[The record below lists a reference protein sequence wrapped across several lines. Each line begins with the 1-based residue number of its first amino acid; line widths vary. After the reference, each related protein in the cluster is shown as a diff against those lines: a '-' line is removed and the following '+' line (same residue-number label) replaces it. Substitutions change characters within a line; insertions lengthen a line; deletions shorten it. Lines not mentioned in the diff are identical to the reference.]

1 MKKNHK
7 IRFTLAILLAML
19 LGAANV
25 QAVNYD
31 LWIAGVRVTDA
42 NKGDLTVINGTNGHT
57 VTGAISYNST
67 TKTLTLNDATISVTG
82 DVNGICSGINGL
94 EIEVVGDNNKITAN
108 GWAAIHIAQPGTIMG
123 SGTLST
129 SNAAADNCAIFVL
142 DAPLTIKD
150 CTLSATADGRGI
162 MGNSGSS
169 SEILNINN
177 ATVKAKGTNI
187 GSIMNFNSINLTA
200 CSVYSPDG
208 AKVTGGKITDADGST
223 VITEE
228 VQIKFASHNLWIGGV
243 QVTDANRN
251 DLSTGNPCVTAGAIS
266 YNPNTKTLKL
276 EDANIAVTGS
286 VNGILSNIDGLQIEV
301 VGTNNNVSS
310 NGWAAIQFNNSG
322 TIMGGGMLTAS
333 NSANNFA
340 IFAYQAASLTI
351 KDCYVSATA
360 GKRGIAGWNTG
371 ETLTINNAAV
381 KATGTTEGSITGFN
395 SITLTG
401 CSLVAPSGA
410 KIYGGSVTD
419 ADNNIL
425 KTEVETVRTAS
436 YGLVIC
442 GVHVT
447 GLNKDDLK
455 GIPGVTGTSA
465 TYNPYTK
472 TLRLEDANIS
482 VTTAVNGIGSYIEGL
497 KIELVGNNNTITAST
512 NAYSVIVLYNS
523 TTILGGGKL
532 IITNNTNYA
541 CLWTQNK
548 PLTIENCTLNTTG
561 GNVAIGSNGS
571 GPLTF
576 NNATVTVANAST
588 GLIKDFGSIS
598 FNGCSIFSPD
608 GAKVTGGKV
617 TDASGNTV
625 ITEEVTIKF
634 VSYNLQIA
642 GVQVTDA
649 NKNDLKTGNPCVTE
663 GAISYNSDTKT
674 LTLDNVTISTTGKVN
689 GIRSALNGLKI
700 NLVGDNNIA
709 ADNWCAV
716 HIEQPG
722 TIMGSG
728 TLNASNSKANDLA
741 IFVKNTSL
749 TIQDCTVSATGNG
762 RGIAGYN
769 NGGTLTINNATVTA
783 TGTNVGSITDFSSIN
798 LNGCSVYSPSGAK
811 VTGGKV
817 TDADGIVITEEV
829 QIKFAS
835 HNLWIG
841 GVQVTDANRNDLS
854 TGNPCVT
861 AGAISYNS
869 DTKTLTLD
877 NATIS
882 TTGHVNGILSALNG
896 LKINVVG
903 NNTITAS
910 TYSYSAIELS
920 NSTTILGGGKLTINN
935 TTNYACLWTWNP
947 LTIENCTLNTT
958 GGYAAIGS
966 DGSGSLTFNNATV
979 TVATAST
986 GLIRGFS
993 SITLTDC
1000 FISEPAGAV
1009 ATKGADTFFAV
1020 RDGAGTII
1028 TETVKIIPIVNY
1040 NLQIGGVQVTN
1051 ANCANLSDISGVSG
1065 TVTYNHGTQTLTLND
1080 ATISVT
1086 GEVNG
1091 IRSDIDGLKIEVVG
1105 SSTVQSDN
1113 LAAIQ
1118 FNQSASIKGGG
1129 TLTASSG
1136 TNSDAIF
1143 ANNNASLTI
1152 QGCTVNATAGK
1163 RGITGSGST
1172 EILNINNATVKATG
1186 TNEGSI
1192 TRFSS
1197 INLNGCIVSS
1207 PVGAKV
1213 FEGKVVNAAGNI
1225 VKNEVNI
1232 IPGTAYNL
1240 WICGVQVT
1248 DANKDNLTVINGIN
1262 SHTVTGTVNY
1272 NSGSNTLTLDNA
1284 SISVTGEVNGI
1295 RSALNGLKIN
1305 VVGSNTITANGWC
1318 AVHIEQPGTIMGSG
1332 TLTTS
1337 NTYTNEYAMFVHN
1350 GASLTIQDCTLSA
1363 TALGRGIAGSLG
1375 TETLIINNAI
1385 VTATG
1390 TNVGSITN
1398 FSSINLVGCF
1408 ISEPADAAFDPENRA
1423 ICSSGTIVKTQ
1434 VNIER
1439 DIDTGT
1445 YKLSTHGLSL
1455 YPNPVNDILHIRAEK
1470 AVTAIRIYNINGTA
1484 VAQDMGENISEIKLA
1499 HLPAGI
1505 YMVRVET
1512 GEGVNTMRIIKQ

>member
-19 LGAANV
+19 LGTANV

-31 LWIAGVRVTDA
+31 LWIAGVRVTDV

-129 SNAAADNCAIFVL
+129 SNAAANNCAIFVL

-200 CSVYSPDG
+200 CSPVSPVG
-208 AKVTGGKITDADGST
+208 AKVTGGSITDADNN
-223 VITEE
+223 ILKTE
-228 VQIKFASHNLWIGGV
+228 VKIAPTASYNLHICGV
-243 QVTDANRN
+243 QVTGANKD
-251 DLSTGNPCVTAGAIS
+251 DLSVINGVEGTVT
-266 YNPNTKTLKL
+266 YNSNTNTLKL
-276 EDANIAVTGS
+276 EDANIAVTGG
-286 VNGILSNIDGLQIEV
+286 VNGILSNIDGLKIEV

-310 NGWAAIQFNNSG
+310 NGWAAIQFNKPA
-322 TIMGGGMLTAS
+322 TIMGSGTLSTS
-333 NSANNFA
+333 NAAANNYA
-340 IFAYQAASLTI
+340 IFVLNTSLTI
-351 KDCYVSATA
+351 KDCTLSATG
-360 GKRGIAGWNTG
+360 GKRGITG
-371 ETLTINNAAV
+371 HSGSETLIINNATV
-381 KATGTTEGSITGFN
+381 KATGTGEGSITGFN

-401 CSLVAPSGA
+401 CSPVSPEGA
-410 KIYGGSVTD
+410 KVTGGSITNDGGTVLT
-419 ADNNIL
+419 
-425 KTEVETVRTAS
+425 TEVEIARTAS

-442 GVHVT
+442 GVQVT

-455 GIPGVTGTSA
+455 GIPGVTGTSV

-472 TLRLEDANIS
+472 TLRLEDATIA

-532 IITNNTNYA
+532 TITNNTNYA

-576 NNATVTVANAST
+576 NNATVTVATAST

-649 NKNDLKTGNPCVTE
+649 NKNDLSTGNPCVTE

-709 ADNWCAV
+709 ADNWCAI

-728 TLNASNSKANDLA
+728 TLSASNSKADDLA
-741 IFVKNTSL
+741 IFVYNTSL

-783 TGTNVGSITDFSSIN
+783 TGTNVGSITHFSSIT
-798 LNGCSVYSPSGAK
+798 LTGCFISEPAGAQP
-811 VTGGKV
+811 TGGSVCKSGNVV
-817 TDADGIVITEEV
+817 TETVKIIPIV
-829 QIKFAS
+829 
-835 HNLWIG
+835 NYDLWIG
-841 GVQVTDANRNDLS
+841 GVQVTNANCDDLSVISGVSGTVTYDHGTQTLTLNNASISVTGEVNGILSDIAGLKIEVVDNNTVQSDNLAAIQFNQSASITGGGTLSVSSGTNSDAIFASAGASLTIQGCTVNATAGKRGITGSSSTETLTINNATVTATGTNEGSITGFNSITLTACSVFSPDGAKVTGGKITAADGSTVITAEVTIKNVTYQLRIGGVWVTDANKNDLS

-869 DTKTLTLD
+869 DTKTLTLN
-877 NATIS
+877 NAAIS
-882 TTGHVNGILSALNG
+882 ELTGNYHKRNWSYIEG
-896 LKINVVG
+896 LTVVVLG
-903 NNTITAS
+903 NNTITNNGWS
-910 TYSYSAIELS
+910 TIEFAG
-920 NSTTILGGGKLTINN
+920 STTILGGGTLTVTNQKNDKAINAYNSMLTIKNCTVNTISAGGGIIGTSNN
-935 TTNYACLWTWNP
+935 T
-947 LTIENCTLNTT
+947 LTI
-958 GGYAAIGS
+958 
-966 DGSGSLTFNNATV
+966 DNATV
-979 TVATAST
+979 TATGTSQ
-986 GLIRGFS
+986 GSISGFAD
-993 SITLTDC
+993 ITLTDC

-1040 NLQIGGVQVTN
+1040 NLWIGGTQVTN
-1051 ANCANLSDISGVSG
+1051 ANCGDLSVIDGVSG
-1065 TVTYNHGTQTLTLND
+1065 TVTYDSGTQTLTLND
-1080 ATISVT
+1080 AT
-1086 GEVNG
+1086 
-1091 IRSDIDGLKIEVVG
+1091 
-1105 SSTVQSDN
+1105 
-1113 LAAIQ
+1113 
-1118 FNQSASIKGGG
+1118 
-1129 TLTASSG
+1129 
-1136 TNSDAIF
+1136 
-1143 ANNNASLTI
+1143 
-1152 QGCTVNATAGK
+1152 
-1163 RGITGSGST
+1163 
-1172 EILNINNATVKATG
+1172 
-1186 TNEGSI
+1186 
-1192 TRFSS
+1192 
-1197 INLNGCIVSS
+1197 
-1207 PVGAKV
+1207 
-1213 FEGKVVNAAGNI
+1213 
-1225 VKNEVNI
+1225 
-1232 IPGTAYNL
+1232 
-1240 WICGVQVT
+1240 
-1248 DANKDNLTVINGIN
+1248 
-1262 SHTVTGTVNY
+1262 
-1272 NSGSNTLTLDNA
+1272 
-1284 SISVTGEVNGI
+1284 ISVTGEVNGI

-1375 TETLIINNAI
+1375 TETLIINNAT

-1390 TNVGSITN
+1390 TNVGSITE
-1398 FSSINLVGCF
+1398 FSDITLVGCF

-1434 VNIER
+1434 VNIEK

-1470 AVTAIRIYNINGTA
+1470 AVTAIRIYDINGTA
-1484 VAQDMGENISEIKLA
+1484 VAQNMGENISEIKLA